1 MRILT
6 DILTTLHF
14 VAMAGLACYG
24 LHRLWMLRHWLLLS
38 RQPKQPLLW
47 LDDENCPVVTV
58 QLPLYNERFVAQ
70 RLIEATAQLDWP
82 NDRLQIQVLDDSND
96 ETCGVVDAAVAH
108 WQALGVDI
116 EVLRRDSRQGYKA
129 GALAAATSKAR
140 GEFLAVF
147 DADFIPESDFLRRT
161 MANFTQ
167 PEIGMV
173 QARWG
178 FLNREQSW
186 LTQLQAI
193 LLGPH
198 FGIEHRVR
206 CHQGLFF
213 NFNGT
218 AGVWRRQTI
227 VDGGGWQADTVTE
240 DLDLSYRCQMK
251 GWKFCYVDD
260 VVVPSELP
268 VTLGDFRGQQQ
279 RWAKGSMQTAR
290 KILPLVLRSRQ
301 SRGVKI
307 EAMAHLLANLGWL
320 CAAIASITLYP
331 ALLSRSTLHLWQILA
346 IDVPLFLLA
355 SLAILSYFFLYAY
368 REIGWKAALWVP
380 VLPLLTLGMAP
391 SLAWAALCGL
401 FQRGGVFN
409 RTAKYGTSNQTPVK
423 RLLPVYSHKSY
434 RVLWVNGALVLYSIL
449 PVVLTIQ
456 NHNWL
461 ALPLVG
467 LFPLGFFLVFVKD
480 FLEIR
485 HNL

>member
-1 MRILT
+1 MIILI

-24 LHRLWMLRHWLLLS
+24 LHRLWMLRHWLQLS
-38 RQPKQPLLW
+38 RRSAQPILWSEDDPCPL
-47 LDDENCPVVTV
+47 VTV
-58 QLPLYNERFVAQ
+58 QLPLFNERFVAR
-70 RLIEATAQLDWP
+70 RLIDATARLDWP
-82 NDRLQIQVLDDSND
+82 VDRLQIQVLDDSTD
-96 ETCGVVDAAVAH
+96 DTCGVVDDAVAY
-108 WQALGVDI
+108 WQTQGVDI
-116 EVLRRDSRQGYKA
+116 AVLRRDNRQGYKA
-129 GALAAATSKAR
+129 GALAVATPQAR
-140 GEFLAVF
+140 GEFLALF
-147 DADFIPESDFLRRT
+147 DADFIPQQDFLRRT
-161 MANFTQ
+161 MGHFKQ

-178 FLNREQSW
+178 FLNRDQSW

-206 CHQGLFF
+206 CRQGLFF

-227 VDGGGWQADTVTE
+227 LDGGGWQADTVTE

-268 VTLGDFRGQQQ
+268 VTLGDFLGQQQ

-290 KILPLVLRSRQ
+290 KILPLVLRSPQ
-301 SRGVKI
+301 SLGVKV

-320 CAAIASITLYP
+320 CAAMASLTLYP
-331 ALLSRSTLHLWQILA
+331 ALLSRSTFHLWQVLL
-346 IDVPLFLLA
+346 IDLPLFLLA

-409 RTAKYGTSNQTPVK
+409 RTAKYGSSGDVPVK
-423 RLLPVYSHKSY
+423 RLVSIYSHKSH
-434 RVLWVNGALVLYSIL
+434 RVLWVNGSLMIYSIL

-456 NHNWL
+456 QQHWL

-467 LFPLGFFLVFVKD
+467 LFPLGFLLVFVKD
-480 FLEIR
+480 FLEVR
-485 HNL
+485 HNG

>member
-1 MRILT
+1 MKILT

-24 LHRLWMLRHWLLLS
+24 LHRLWMLRHWLALS
-38 RQPKQPLLW
+38 RHHNTTLFWQ
-47 LDDENCPVVTV
+47 DDATCPVVTV
-58 QLPLYNERFVAQ
+58 QLPLYNERFVAR
-70 RLIEATAQLDWP
+70 RLIDATAQLDWP
-82 NDRLQIQVLDDSND
+82 KECLQIQVLDDSND
-96 ETCGVVDAAVAH
+96 ETCGVVDEGVAY
-108 WQALGVDI
+108 WQTQGIDI
-116 EVLRRDSRQGYKA
+116 VVLRRDNRQGYKA
-129 GALAAATSKAR
+129 GALAVATPEAR
-140 GEFLAVF
+140 GEFLALF
-147 DADFIPESDFLRRT
+147 DADFIPEQDFLRRI
-161 MANFTQ
+161 MGHFDQ
-167 PEIGMV
+167 PEVGMV

-178 FLNREQSW
+178 FLNRNQSW

-198 FGIEHRVR
+198 FGVEHRVR
-206 CHQGLFF
+206 CQQGLFF

-227 VDGGGWQADTVTE
+227 ADGGGWQADTVTE

-251 GWKFCYVDD
+251 GWKFRYVDD
-260 VVVPSELP
+260 IVVPSELP

-290 KILPLVLRSRQ
+290 KILPLVLRSGQ
-301 SRGVKI
+301 PNGVKI

-320 CAAIASITLYP
+320 CAALASLTLYP
-331 ALLSRSTLHLWQILA
+331 ALLSRSTFHLWQILT

-380 VLPLLTLGMAP
+380 ILPLLTLGMAP

-401 FQRGGVFN
+401 FQNGGVFN
-409 RTAKYGTSNQTPVK
+409 RTAKYGASEQGPVK
-423 RLLPVYSHKSY
+423 RLLPVYSHKSH
-434 RVLWVNGALVLYSIL
+434 RVLWVNGSLGIYSIF

-456 NHNWL
+456 QHHWL
-461 ALPLVG
+461 ALPLVA

-480 FLEIR
+480 FLEVR